1 MNRKHDLRSLMPA
14 LLTNLAG
21 MLVSALF
28 LLAGGNS
35 ADTVVLIGAV
45 WAFVFIVYMWARG
58 YQRKK
63 YLDKLLLMTEQLE
76 ERYLIADLM
85 REPKRADDQVFYR
98 ILKLAEKSML
108 EQVSNLRLERREYRE
123 YIEQWVHE
131 VKTPITAARLLCE
144 NHPGEAARA
153 VLAELEK
160 VDRFTQQTLYYARS
174 EHTEKDYVIREV
186 RLSDVVHG
194 AIADNK
200 YLLRQ
205 NGVII
210 ETDDVT
216 DTVYTDDK
224 WVRFILNQLIG
235 NAVKYRSENPR
246 LRFSTR
252 EQDFLVQLVMEDN
265 GIGIGKADLPRVF
278 EKGFTGENGRSIQ
291 SATGI
296 GLYLC
301 RRLCDKLGI
310 GLALESDGGGT
321 TVILSFQVNYFLHF
335 C

>member
-1 MNRKHDLRSLMPA
+1 
-14 LLTNLAG
+14 
-21 MLVSALF
+21 
-28 LLAGGNS
+28 
-35 ADTVVLIGAV
+35 
-45 WAFVFIVYMWARG
+45 MWARG

-205 NGVII
+205 NGVTI
-210 ETDDVT
+210 EMDDVT

-252 EQDFLVQLVMEDN
+252 EQDFQVQLVMEDN

-310 GLALESDGGGT
+310 GLDLESDGGGT
-321 TVILSFQVNYFLHF
+321 TVRLSFQVNHFLHF

>member
-1 MNRKHDLRSLMPA
+1 MDQRYLLGELMPISHK
-14 LLTNLAG
+14 LEDRIYREIIRLSNK
-21 MLVSALF
+21 
-28 LLAGGNS
+28 
-35 ADTVVLIGAV
+35 AV
-45 WAFVFIVYMWARG
+45 I
-58 YQRKK
+58 
-63 YLDKLLLMTEQLE
+63 
-76 ERYLIADLM
+76 ERIRQMEDGQ
-85 REPKRADDQVFYR
+85 K
-98 ILKLAEKSML
+98 
-108 EQVSNLRLERREYRE
+108 EYRE

-205 NGVII
+205 NGVTI
-210 ETDDVT
+210 EMDNVT

-252 EQDFLVQLVMEDN
+252 EQDFQVQLVMEDN

-321 TVILSFQVNYFLHF
+321 TVLLSFQVNHFLHF